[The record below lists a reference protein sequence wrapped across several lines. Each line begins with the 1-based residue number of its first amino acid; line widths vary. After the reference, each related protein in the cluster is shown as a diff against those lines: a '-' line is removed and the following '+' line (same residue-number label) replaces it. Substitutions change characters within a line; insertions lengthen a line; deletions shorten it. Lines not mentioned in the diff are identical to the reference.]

1 MGRQLT
7 GGEKEGRKIRER
19 VGKREGRKKQ
29 REGKMEREG
38 RSGKARDTGR
48 EGRRK
53 ERTGGREGG
62 TGNATQASPQTAV
75 AAKVRMNKSYE
86 TMELWNSICFLLLIK

>member
-1 MGRQLT
+1 MGV
-7 GGEKEGRKIRER
+7 EGA
-19 VGKREGRKKQ
+19 
-29 REGKMEREG
+29 M
-38 RSGKARDTGR
+38 KARDTGR

-53 ERTGGREGG
+53 ERKEGG

-75 AAKVRMNKSYE
+75 VAKVRMNKSYE

>member
-1 MGRQLT
+1 MT

-53 ERTGGREGG
+53 ERKGGREGL
-62 TGNATQASPQTAV
+62 AMQL
-75 AAKVRMNKSYE
+75 RHRHR
-86 TMELWNSICFLLLIK
+86 LL